1 MSVET
6 YGRLDLGLDGPLA
19 ADLLSGLAAEAGGSE
34 IALTSPAGAGL
45 DAPAFMTPQMLS
57 WYQRWIAPV
66 RGVTVA
72 EVRQT
77 LEAEVLPNGN
87 RGFLREAEA
96 DAIERRKLVQV
107 KEERETFFQDEA
119 VRQLDVQ
126 VKKLTTEY
134 ERKCAEHGREAKV
147 WNPVSY
153 GIVLA
158 LIALLLEG
166 LVNWESFLKVPGWT
180 PAIATGAFLAV
191 AAAFGT
197 SAHFLGHVLKQWG
210 ERFGGNVSARVRNDS
225 WRQLALAAI
234 LGFVG
239 FGLVIYSRYFFL
251 REVIDRQVLM
261 GDGDVGYT
269 VLVTIGGA
277 LFGNLIAYALGVAW
291 AFARHDSV
299 PDFAEERRVLDRLRA
314 RQRHLHAK
322 RLQPRLTQRLLQ
334 ASKDLEQLTRREAD
348 QAQNLRHYGPH
359 RARFDAV
366 RANDARVLALLS
378 EYRKRLV
385 AAARGA
391 ELRTRFV
398 FDDPMVAGGASG
410 RVELEP
416 EAYLGQNLRLPFA

>member
-1 MSVET
+1 MSLDS
-6 YGRLDLGLDGPLA
+6 YDRLDLGLDGPVA
-19 ADLLSGLAAEAGGSE
+19 ADLLSGLAAEGRQSE

-45 DAPAFMTPQMLS
+45 DNPAFMTPQMVS
-57 WYQRWIAPV
+57 WYQRRIAPV
-66 RGVTVA
+66 RGVAIA
-72 EVRQT
+72 EVRQAF
-77 LEAEVLPNGN
+77 EAEALPNGN

-107 KEERETFFQDEA
+107 REERETFFQDES
-119 VRQLDVQ
+119 VRQLDGEIE
-126 VKKLTTEY
+126 KLTTEY
-134 ERKCAEHGREAKV
+134 ERKRAEHGRDAKV
-147 WNPVSY
+147 WHPVSY

-234 LGFVG
+234 LGLVG

-251 REVIDRQVLM
+251 REVIDRQILM
-261 GDGDVGYT
+261 GDGEVGTT

-299 PDFAEERRVLDRLRA
+299 PDFAEERRILDRLRA

-334 ASKDLEQLTRREAD
+334 ASKDLEQLGRRDSD
-348 QAQNLRHYGPH
+348 QAQKLRHYGAH

-366 RANDARVLALLS
+366 RATDARVLALLA
-378 EYRKRLV
+378 EYRNRL
-385 AAARGA
+385 AAAGR
-391 ELRTRFV
+391 ETERRTRFA
-398 FDDPMVAGGASG
+398 FDDPMAGGIAG
-410 RVELEP
+410 RVEIEP